1 MHYPFVFNFQTED
14 RSFETDYVV
23 LASTHIDP
31 DITIARNSGIEID
44 KFTGGVV
51 VNSQLE
57 AVDGLYAAGGS
68 SSFFDRSL
76 GRRRIDRYDHAINSG
91 LIAGHNMASSL
102 LACHS
107 LSQSEVCFFLSIC
120 LYMRTP

>member
-1 MHYPFVFNFQTED
+1 MLSTED
-14 RSFETDYVV
+14 QSFETDYVV
-23 LASTHIDP
+23 LASTHIVP
-31 DITIARNSGIEID
+31 DISIARHSGIEID

-91 LIAGHNMASSL
+91 LTAGHNMASSL
-102 LACHS
+102 LACRS
-107 LSQSEVCFFLSIC
+107 LSRNEVCSIPVLLHC
-120 LYMRTP
+120 IF